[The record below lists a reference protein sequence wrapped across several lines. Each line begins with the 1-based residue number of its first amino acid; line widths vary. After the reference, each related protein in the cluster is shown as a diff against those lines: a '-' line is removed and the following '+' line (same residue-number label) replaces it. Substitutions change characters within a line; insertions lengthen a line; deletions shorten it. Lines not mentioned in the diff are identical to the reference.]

1 MGKVLLWSLVSYSLG
16 DPKNRYR
23 IYFCIKFCSNFNLTT
38 ASYFSFIFKLIR
50 ANLFYQLANKL
61 VIYFLIFVATSYHEI
76 QKDPGRS
83 LKKQEDLERHR
94 KTQVEVD
101 RTNMI
106 RQARRWYFK
115 KTTVKQKWDQESE
128 IIIKCLPQY
137 FWLNYNLWN
146 INV

>member
-1 MGKVLLWSLVSYSLG
+1 M
-16 DPKNRYR
+16 
-23 IYFCIKFCSNFNLTT
+23 
-38 ASYFSFIFKLIR
+38 
-50 ANLFYQLANKL
+50 FYQLANKL

-115 KTTVKQKWDQESE
+115 KTVKQKSDQESE

-137 FWLNYNLWN
+137 F
-146 INV
+146 